1 MNAAIQGPRMIRVG
15 LIDGIRYSLIG
26 VLLLLSGIW
35 EASVAIVKWTLFVA
49 LCTVI
54 VAVGMVALLI
64 LLICGGPM
72 GVGFLIGMAIFAVIW
87 CLEEVD

>member
-1 MNAAIQGPRMIRVG
+1 MNAALQSPRMIRVG

-26 VLLLLSGIW
+26 ILLFLSGIW
-35 EASVAIVKWTLFVA
+35 EASVAIVKWTLFVV

-54 VAVGMVALLI
+54 VTVGMVALLI

-72 GVGFLIGMAIFAVIW
+72 GVGFLIAMAIFAILW
-87 CLEEVD
+87 CLEEVG